1 MSEQTEHDVP
11 LSWTERMSARDRL
24 EETRIRIVIEWLV
37 FPGAICAMWL
47 LLGIAYLAGPLD
59 VADDPDRFRLL
70 LGTVGGLTLFLLL
83 LQWRNLRDLRKREQ
97 ELLAQRDSEDR

>member
-1 MSEQTEHDVP
+1 MNEETPQDRP

-47 LLGIAYLAGPLD
+47 LVGGAYVVGPLD
-59 VADDPDRFRLL
+59 AGADPGRFRLVMAV
-70 LGTVGGLTLFLLL
+70 VGGLTVLLAG
-83 LQWRNLRDLRKREQ
+83 LQWKNLRELRKRE
-97 ELLAQRDSEDR
+97 EALLAQKESTEA